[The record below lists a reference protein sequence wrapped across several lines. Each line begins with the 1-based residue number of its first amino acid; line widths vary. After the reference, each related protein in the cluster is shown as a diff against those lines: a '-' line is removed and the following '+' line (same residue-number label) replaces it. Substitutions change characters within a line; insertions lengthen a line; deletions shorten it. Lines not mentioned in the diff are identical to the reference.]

1 MKFVFL
7 FLITSKLFSQSSTA
21 IETLKDSVSKKIIL
35 KEVIVERNSK
45 ISALG
50 LGVLSRPA
58 KKYTLQ
64 ERRYYSST
72 SGPISLLINSLNGNV
87 KTLKKN
93 IEVEKKIKL
102 LEDISNLINSSFY
115 VDVLKISEENILS
128 FKYFIIED
136 SFFRQDINLKKLN
149 VIKFKM
155 IELSFKFKQLHW
167 NALIN

>member
-7 FLITSKLFSQSSTA
+7 FFITSKLFSQNSTS
-21 IETLKDSVSKKIIL
+21 IDTLRDTVSKKIIL
-35 KEVIVERNSK
+35 KDVIVGNNSK
-45 ISALG
+45 INALE
-50 LGVLSRPA
+50 LGILSRAP

-72 SGPISLLINSLNGNV
+72 SGPISLLINSLNGNL

-102 LEDISNLINSSFY
+102 LADLSNLIDNSFY
-115 VDVLKISEENILS
+115 IDVLKISEKDIMS

-136 SFFRQDINLKKLN
+136 SIFRQEFNLNKLN
-149 VIKFKM
+149 IIKFKM
-155 IELSFKFKQLHW
+155 IELSIKFKQLD
-167 NALIN
+167 

>member
-1 MKFVFL
+1 M
-7 FLITSKLFSQSSTA
+7 
-21 IETLKDSVSKKIIL
+21 
-35 KEVIVERNSK
+35 
-45 ISALG
+45 
-50 LGVLSRPA
+50 
-58 KKYTLQ
+58 
-64 ERRYYSST
+64 
-72 SGPISLLINSLNGNV
+72 
-87 KTLKKN
+87 KN

-102 LEDISNLINSSFY
+102 LEDLSNLINSSFY
-115 VDVLKISEENILS
+115 VDVLKISEEDIMS

>member
-7 FLITSKLFSQSSTA
+7 FIIASKLFSQNSTS
-21 IETLKDSVSKKIIL
+21 IDTLRDTVSKNIIL
-35 KEVIVERNSK
+35 KDVIVGNNSK
-45 ISALG
+45 INALE
-50 LGVLSRPA
+50 LGILSRAP

-64 ERRYYSST
+64 ERRYYLST

-102 LEDISNLINSSFY
+102 LADLSNLIDNSFY
-115 VDVLKISEENILS
+115 IDVLKISEKDIMS

-136 SFFRQDINLKKLN
+136 SIFRQEFNLNKLN
-149 VIKFKM
+149 IMKFKM
-155 IELSFKFKQLHW
+155 IELSIKFKQLD
-167 NALIN
+167 

>member
-7 FLITSKLFSQSSTA
+7 FFSTFKLFSQSSTS
-21 IETLKDSVSKKIIL
+21 IDPLRDTVSKKIIL
-35 KEVIVERNSK
+35 KEVIVGKNSK
-45 ISALG
+45 INALK
-50 LGVLSRPA
+50 LGVLSSPP

-93 IEVEKKIKL
+93 IEVEKKIKSL
-102 LEDISNLINSSFY
+102 TDLSNLINNSFY
-115 VDVLKISEENILS
+115 VDVLKISEEDILS

-136 SFFRQDINLKKLN
+136 SIFRQEINLKKLN

-167 NALIN
+167 NAPIK

>member
-45 ISALG
+45 ISALE

-87 KTLKKN
+87 KTLMKN
-93 IEVEKKIKL
+93 IEVEKK
-102 LEDISNLINSSFY
+102 
-115 VDVLKISEENILS
+115 
-128 FKYFIIED
+128 
-136 SFFRQDINLKKLN
+136 
-149 VIKFKM
+149 
-155 IELSFKFKQLHW
+155 
-167 NALIN
+167 

>member
-1 MKFVFL
+1 V
-7 FLITSKLFSQSSTA
+7 
-21 IETLKDSVSKKIIL
+21 
-35 KEVIVERNSK
+35 
-45 ISALG
+45 
-50 LGVLSRPA
+50 
-58 KKYTLQ
+58 
-64 ERRYYSST
+64 
-72 SGPISLLINSLNGNV
+72 
-87 KTLKKN
+87 KN

-102 LEDISNLINSSFY
+102 LEDLSNLINSSFY
-115 VDVLKISEENILS
+115 VDVLKISEEDIMS